1 MYTIF
6 YGLKEKPFN
15 LTPDPRFLYFS
26 ESHKEALA
34 RLKYGIQERKGF
46 AALTG
51 EVGTGKTTLVN
62 SLIRRLN
69 GNVKPVLVTNP
80 NMTVSDFFH
89 YVGSE
94 LGFHNFNTKGNFL
107 VRFKE
112 YIQHASLKNQTLL
125 IIIDEAQNLSFE
137 LLEEIRLLSNFE
149 TPSEKL
155 LQIFLVGQQELNDKL
170 NLVHLR
176 QLKQRIGIKFHI
188 QPLGFDDTQ
197 RYIQKRLFLAGLTG
211 TRNKEL
217 FTKKAIKKIY
227 HYSKG
232 VPRLINIICDHALL
246 SGYVKEKRHI
256 DHSIIQDVIKEI
268 EASYPSSQMNHMK
281 QRHYGSFILFLVL
294 LAAMV
299 FGILGW
305 FYIMGFFRV

>member
-227 HYSKG
+227 YYSKG
-232 VPRLINIICDHALL
+232 VPRLINIICDHA
-246 SGYVKEKRHI
+246 Y
-256 DHSIIQDVIKEI
+256 
-268 EASYPSSQMNHMK
+268 
-281 QRHYGSFILFLVL
+281 
-294 LAAMV
+294 
-299 FGILGW
+299 
-305 FYIMGFFRV
+305 